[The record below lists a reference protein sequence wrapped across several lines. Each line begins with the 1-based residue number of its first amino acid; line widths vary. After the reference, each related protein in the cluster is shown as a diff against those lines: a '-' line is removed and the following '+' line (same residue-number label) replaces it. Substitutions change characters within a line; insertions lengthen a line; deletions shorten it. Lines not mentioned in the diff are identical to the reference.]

1 VAAELPCS
9 LIEATASREKTR
21 RSKWSDP
28 DFGMERFMG
37 LLGSRSGRG
46 GCNILNV
53 LVFFATTTLTKIG

>member
-1 VAAELPCS
+1 MAAELPCS

-37 LLGSRSGRG
+37 LLGSRSGHG
-46 GCNILNV
+46 GCTILNV
-53 LVFFATTTLTKIG
+53 LGFFATTTLTNFG